1 MWLGIKLFK
10 LCDCIFT
17 LFFFFFYS
25 FFFYF
30 LLISSKGSYKKTWE
44 KNEVKSSG
52 LVLLVTTR
60 SINPNL
66 VFDILNIY

>member
-1 MWLGIKLFK
+1 MWLGIKPFK

-17 LFFFFFYS
+17 LFFFFYS

-66 VFDILNIY
+66 VLDILNIY

>member
-17 LFFFFFYS
+17 FFFFYS

-30 LLISSKGSYKKTWE
+30 LLISSKGSYKKNMRK

-52 LVLLVTTR
+52 LVLPVSTK
-60 SINPNL
+60 SINPNIVL
-66 VFDILNIY
+66 DILNIY

>member
-17 LFFFFFYS
+17 LFFYS

-44 KNEVKSSG
+44 KMK
-52 LVLLVTTR
+52 L
-60 SINPNL
+60 NP
-66 VFDILNIY
+66 VA